1 MRGNKSMYD
10 EIDEKK
16 EKRNSIILTVM
27 IVITILLI
35 LVTIG
40 FFLISKINDDNAEKN
55 AQDIVKEFN
64 DKKLNLGREKEEL
77 NNVSTPI
84 SIGGTTNNTEVQ
96 GKSTRVKMENYDVVG
111 TVRIP
116 KTKVSYP
123 ILFPLSKRS
132 LEIATAMLDTQN
144 GINEPG
150 NTTILGH
157 NYRSNLFFSKNHTLK
172 VGDKIYIKDNTGR
185 EVEYTIY
192 RGFSTNPNDATY
204 MRRDTK
210 GETEV
215 SLSTCSDDSQKRY
228 VVLARKTSKN

>member
-1 MRGNKSMYD
+1 MYD

-40 FFLISKINDDNAEKN
+40 FFWISKINDDNAEKN

-77 NNVSTPI
+77 NNVSAPI
-84 SIGGTTNNTEVQ
+84 SIGGTTSNTEVQ

>member
-1 MRGNKSMYD
+1 MYD

-40 FFLISKINDDNAEKN
+40 FFMISKINDDNAEKN

-64 DKKLNLGREKEEL
+64 DKKLNLGEEKKEL

-84 SIGGTTNNTEVQ
+84 SIGGTTSNTEVQ

-192 RGFSTNPNDATY
+192 SGFTANPNDATY

>member
-1 MRGNKSMYD
+1 MYD

-64 DKKLNLGREKEEL
+64 DKKLNLGEEKKEL

-84 SIGGTTNNTEVQ
+84 SIGGTTSNTEVQ

-150 NTTILGH
+150 HTTILGH
-157 NYRSNLFFSKNHTLK
+157 NYRSNLCFSKNHTLK

>member
-1 MRGNKSMYD
+1 MYD

-64 DKKLNLGREKEEL
+64 DKKLNLGEEKKGL

-84 SIGGTTNNTEVQ
+84 SIGGTTSNTEVQ

-172 VGDKIYIKDNTGR
+172 VGDKIY
-185 EVEYTIY
+185 
-192 RGFSTNPNDATY
+192 
-204 MRRDTK
+204 TK

>member
-1 MRGNKSMYD
+1 MYD

-35 LVTIG
+35 LATIA
-40 FFLISKINDDNAEKN
+40 FFIISKINDDNAEKN

-64 DKKLNLGREKEEL
+64 DKKLNLGKEKEEL

-84 SIGGTTNNTEVQ
+84 SIGGTTSNTEVQ
-96 GKSTRVKMENYDVVG
+96 GKSTRVKMENYDVG

>member
-1 MRGNKSMYD
+1 MYD

-64 DKKLNLGREKEEL
+64 DKKLNLGEEKKGL

-84 SIGGTTNNTEVQ
+84 SIGGTTSNTEVQ

-204 MRRDTK
+204 MRRDNK

>member
-1 MRGNKSMYD
+1 MYD

-16 EKRNSIILTVM
+16 EKRKSIILTIM

-35 LVTIG
+35 VVTAV
-40 FFLISKINDDNAEKN
+40 FFIITKMNDDSTEKN
-55 AQDIVKEFN
+55 AQDKFKEFN
-64 DKKLNLGREKEEL
+64 EKKLNLANERNGLDNK
-77 NNVSTPI
+77 VDPI
-84 SIGGTTNNTEVQ
+84 SIGGTTSDTTK
-96 GKSTRVKMENYDVVG
+96 GRSSRIKMENYDVVG
-111 TVRIP
+111 TIRIP
-116 KTKVSYP
+116 KTKVQYP

-157 NYRSNLFFSKNHTLK
+157 NYRSNMFFSKNHTLK

-192 RGFSTNPNDATY
+192 KGFSTTPNDATY

-215 SLSTCSDDSQKRY
+215 SLSTCSDDSQQRY
-228 VVLARKTSKN
+228 VILARKTSKN

>member
-1 MRGNKSMYD
+1 MYD

-64 DKKLNLGREKEEL
+64 DKKLNLGEEKKEL

-84 SIGGTTNNTEVQ
+84 SIGGTTSNTEVQ

-192 RGFSTNPNDATY
+192 SGFSANPNDATY

>member
-1 MRGNKSMYD
+1 MYD

-40 FFLISKINDDNAEKN
+40 FFMISKINDDNAEKN

-64 DKKLNLGREKEEL
+64 DKKLNLGEEKKEL

-84 SIGGTTNNTEVQ
+84 SIGGTTSNTEVQ

-192 RGFSTNPNDATY
+192 SGFTTNPNDATY

>member
-1 MRGNKSMYD
+1 MYD

-27 IVITILLI
+27 IIITILLI
-35 LVTIG
+35 LATIA
-40 FFLISKINDDNAEKN
+40 FFIISKMNDDAAEKN

-64 DKKLNLGREKEEL
+64 DKKKLNLGREKEEL

-84 SIGGTTNNTEVQ
+84 SIGGTTSNTEVQ

>member
-1 MRGNKSMYD
+1 MYD

-40 FFLISKINDDNAEKN
+40 FFMISKVNDDKAEKN

-64 DKKLNLGREKEEL
+64 DKKLNLGEEKKEL
-77 NNVSTPI
+77 NNVSAPI
-84 SIGGTTNNTEVQ
+84 SIGGTTSNTEVQ

-116 KTKVSYP
+116 KTKISYP

-192 RGFSTNPNDATY
+192 SGFSANPNDATY

>member
-1 MRGNKSMYD
+1 MYD

-64 DKKLNLGREKEEL
+64 DKKKLNLGREKEEL

-84 SIGGTTNNTEVQ
+84 SIGGTTSNTEVQ

>member
-1 MRGNKSMYD
+1 MYD

-16 EKRNSIILTVM
+16 EKRNSIVLTVM

-64 DKKLNLGREKEEL
+64 DKKLNLGKEKEEL

-84 SIGGTTNNTEVQ
+84 SIGGTTSNTEVQ

>member
-1 MRGNKSMYD
+1 
-10 EIDEKK
+10 
-16 EKRNSIILTVM
+16 
-27 IVITILLI
+27 
-35 LVTIG
+35 
-40 FFLISKINDDNAEKN
+40 
-55 AQDIVKEFN
+55 
-64 DKKLNLGREKEEL
+64 
-77 NNVSTPI
+77 
-84 SIGGTTNNTEVQ
+84 
-96 GKSTRVKMENYDVVG
+96 MENFDVVG
-111 TVRIP
+111 TVEIP
-116 KTKVSYP
+116 KIKVKYP

-157 NYRSNLFFSKNHTLK
+157 NYRSNMFFSKNHTLK

>member
-1 MRGNKSMYD
+1 MYD

-64 DKKLNLGREKEEL
+64 DKKKLNLGREKEEL

-84 SIGGTTNNTEVQ
+84 SIGGTTSNTEVQ

-192 RGFSTNPNDATY
+192 RGFSANPNDATY

>member
-1 MRGNKSMYD
+1 MYD

-35 LVTIG
+35 LATIG

-84 SIGGTTNNTEVQ
+84 SIGGTTSNTEVQ

>member
-1 MRGNKSMYD
+1 MYD

-64 DKKLNLGREKEEL
+64 DKKKLNLGREKEEL

-84 SIGGTTNNTEVQ
+84 SIGGTTSNTEVQ

-192 RGFSTNPNDATY
+192 SGFTANPNDATY

>member
-1 MRGNKSMYD
+1 MYD

-64 DKKLNLGREKEEL
+64 DKKLN
-77 NNVSTPI
+77 
-84 SIGGTTNNTEVQ
+84 
-96 GKSTRVKMENYDVVG
+96 
-111 TVRIP
+111 
-116 KTKVSYP
+116 
-123 ILFPLSKRS
+123 
-132 LEIATAMLDTQN
+132 LDTQN

>member
-1 MRGNKSMYD
+1 MYD

-16 EKRNSIILTVM
+16 EKRNSIILTIM

-35 LVTIG
+35 VVTAV
-40 FFLISKINDDNAEKN
+40 FFIITKMNDDSTEKN
-55 AQDIVKEFN
+55 AQDKFKEFN
-64 DKKLNLGREKEEL
+64 EKKLNLANERNGLDNKASDITKGR
-77 NNVSTPI
+77 SSRI
-84 SIGGTTNNTEVQ
+84 
-96 GKSTRVKMENYDVVG
+96 KMENYDVVG
-111 TVRIP
+111 TIRIP
-116 KTKVSYP
+116 KTKVQYP

-157 NYRSNLFFSKNHTLK
+157 NYRSNMFFSKNHTLK

-192 RGFSTNPNDATY
+192 KGFSTTPNDATY

-215 SLSTCSDDSQKRY
+215 SLSTCSDDSQQRY

>member
-1 MRGNKSMYD
+1 MYD

-16 EKRNSIILTVM
+16 EKRNSIILTIM

-35 LVTIG
+35 VVTAV
-40 FFLISKINDDNAEKN
+40 FFIITKMNDDSTEKN
-55 AQDIVKEFN
+55 AQDKFKEFN
-64 DKKLNLGREKEEL
+64 EKKLNLANERNGLDNKAD
-77 NNVSTPI
+77 PI
-84 SIGGTTNNTEVQ
+84 SIGGTTSDITK
-96 GKSTRVKMENYDVVG
+96 GRSSRIKMENYDVVG
-111 TVRIP
+111 TIRIP
-116 KTKVSYP
+116 KTKVQYP

-157 NYRSNLFFSKNHTLK
+157 NYRSNMFFSKNHTLK

-192 RGFSTNPNDATY
+192 KGFSTTPNDATY

-215 SLSTCSDDSQKRY
+215 
-228 VVLARKTSKN
+228 